1 VVTSTVAAFDVDGTL
16 LDGESL
22 FRFLGTLLGPPG
34 LAAVCVRT
42 AVRAAARLPR
52 LDRDTGKAAL
62 LRTALCGRGVA
73 QTESVGQYFA
83 ERLLATR
90 VRPDALQ
97 ALRAHQAAGHQ
108 VVLISASPGMYI
120 RPLGSLLG
128 VDGALCT
135 ELEVGADGTYTGA
148 LSGSNARGIEKL
160 HLLDR
165 WLAQQGLQ
173 RDQVLIHAY
182 GDSSGDDELLA
193 AAGSRAQDR
202 RRQRVLA
209 FDVPPPDLRS

>member
-1 VVTSTVAAFDVDGTL
+1 VVTSTIAAFDVDGTL
-16 LDGESL
+16 LEGESL
-22 FRFLGTLLGPPG
+22 FRFLGTLLGPAG

-42 AVRAAARLPR
+42 AVRVVARPPR
-52 LDRDTGKAAL
+52 LNRDAGKETL
-62 LRTALCGRGVA
+62 LRTAMRGRGVA
-73 QTESVGQYFA
+73 QTESVGHHFA
-83 ERLLATR
+83 EQLLATR

-108 VVLISASPGMYI
+108 VVLISASLGMYI

-135 ELEVGADGTYTGA
+135 ELELSADGTYTGA
-148 LSGSNARGIEKL
+148 LSGANARGPEKV
-160 HLLDR
+160 HLLDA
-165 WLAQQGLQ
+165 WLARLGLQ
-173 RDQVLIHAY
+173 RDQVVLHAY

-209 FDVPPPDLRS
+209 FDAPSPDI